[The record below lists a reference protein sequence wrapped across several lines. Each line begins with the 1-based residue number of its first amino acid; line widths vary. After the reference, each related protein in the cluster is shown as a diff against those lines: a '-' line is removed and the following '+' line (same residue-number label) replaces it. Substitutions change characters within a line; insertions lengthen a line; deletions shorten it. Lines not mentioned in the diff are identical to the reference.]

1 MSYILA
7 YWRCFEL
14 NLMAVEHR
22 GGIINDYKQRWRIE
36 TMFGNLKKRGFRF
49 EDTHLKDPNLMSKL
63 LALLALAFCYALQIG
78 VFRITQGQHI
88 TFKQSLNR
96 PLKYFSTGF

>member
-1 MSYILA
+1 
-7 YWRCFEL
+7 
-14 NLMAVEHR
+14 
-22 GGIINDYKQRWRIE
+22 
-36 TMFGNLKKRGFRF
+36 
-49 EDTHLKDPNLMSKL
+49 

-96 PLKYFSTGF
+96 PLKTIFRHGFDYLRELLLNMTENVQEFLQLPKFLSCT